1 MNNKEVY
8 ALDLHAKNRY
18 SDFSHLYDVI
28 LKQCQ
33 VCYYHATQSVI
44 HIAQHADLK
53 KTRRITS
60 KCNYNQGITIQQN
73 FFKPAPT
80 G

>member
-1 MNNKEVY
+1 MNNIKVY
-8 ALDLHAKNRY
+8 AQVLYAKNRY
-18 SDFSHLYDVI
+18 SDLKQLYDFI

-33 VCYYHATQSVI
+33 VCYNHVTQSVI
-44 HIAQHADLK
+44 HIAQHADLQ

-73 FFKPAPT
+73 FFNPEPT